1 MGLRFFPMNFHGC
14 ISFILSQNPNHAL
27 ILQHLSINCVL
38 TDTLRRINR
47 YIESCRSSSIV
58 HPRSHCMLFYLNS
71 WPWGKILENK
81 ELQPRTW
88 WRYIDHNF
96 LSETGR
102 RFFKQLIE
110 PLNVFHPT
118 IKFTVEWSEKEMNF
132 LDANVRLRNRS
143 LETYLRLQP
152 TGTHQFLDSTSCHS
166 YHSVRKT
173 YPTTRPWAL
182 AGSVLVMERLINAA
196 TT

>member
-14 ISFILSQNPNHAL
+14 ISVILSQNPNHAL
-27 ILQHLSINCVL
+27 ILHHLSINCVL

-58 HPRSHCMLFYLNS
+58 RPRSHCMLFYLNS

-81 ELQPRTW
+81 DLQPLT
-88 WRYIDHNF
+88 
-96 LSETGR
+96 
-102 RFFKQLIE
+102 
-110 PLNVFHPT
+110 VFHPT
-118 IKFTVEWSEKEMNF
+118 IISTVEWSEKEMNF
-132 LDANVRLRNRS
+132 LDANIRLRNRS
-143 LETYLRLQP
+143 LGTYLRLQP
-152 TGTHQFLDSTSCHS
+152 TGTHQFLDSTSCHL